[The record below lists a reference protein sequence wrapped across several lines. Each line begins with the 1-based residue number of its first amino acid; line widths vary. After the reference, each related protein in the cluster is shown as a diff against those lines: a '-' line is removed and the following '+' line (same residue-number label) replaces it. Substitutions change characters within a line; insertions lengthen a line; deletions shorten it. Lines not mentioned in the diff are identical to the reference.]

1 MNSKNQERLQNRKR
15 GSNRW
20 NNATREWKK
29 KRGES
34 KKKRKRISF
43 FLPLISVL
51 VLSVLLLFSISL
63 HFLLL
68 TLPPHRRS
76 FFFSPPSVWNWVGFM
91 FKMECP
97 STLTLKKD
105 IERDLCMA
113 EKRMEDCF
121 LCDTILVQ

>member
-1 MNSKNQERLQNRKR
+1 
-15 GSNRW
+15 
-20 NNATREWKK
+20 
-29 KRGES
+29 
-34 KKKRKRISF
+34 
-43 FLPLISVL
+43 
-51 VLSVLLLFSISL
+51 
-63 HFLLL
+63 
-68 TLPPHRRS
+68 
-76 FFFSPPSVWNWVGFM
+76 M